1 LHYSQ
6 STPRSSILVD
16 CWCASPLG
24 PPAARVMYGM
34 DQTLP
39 AWTAALD
46 PVDLLWND
54 SSSVCEPSQQEAA
67 SVVCFPSASQSSAR
81 PVPNSTQPGIQAQSG
96 AAASTQQHQMWE
108 PVPFAP
114 DDFRAE
120 VFNLLTAP
128 ALTTARPQPEVQP
141 TEQEHSQSAPTSS
154 GFIDGT
160 EDSKQRDMSAL
171 SRTRSQTN
179 TSEQK
184 QANAR
189 QSQKRFRMR
198 QKVFIQFACLAV
210 LPAYLGRSLSDV
222 VTCISCNILHKAALP
237 PLLTLLLLPQA
248 RSQAIEA
255 QLASTV
261 AELCNL
267 RVRQQHLESRNQLLE
282 KCSSLTKSQNSDQ
295 VSGLRFSSVR
305 DGLTG
310 MACLTDCIFHA
321 NYAFC
326 RMVHMRSCTLLMR
339 QTPQKTDHPLQS
351 LCRENATR

>member
-1 LHYSQ
+1 MTEVLHMHTARGVQVDSRALCKPSVTAGDCLPCTNSQ
-6 STPRSSILVD
+6 SIPHSSILVD
-16 CWCASPLG
+16 CWCASPFG
-24 PPAARVMYGM
+24 PPAARVMYVHGK

-39 AWTAALD
+39 DWTAALD
-46 PVDLLWND
+46 PVDLPWND
-54 SSSVCEPSQQEAA
+54 TSSVCEPSLQEAA

-81 PVPNSTQPGIQAQSG
+81 PVCNSTQPGIQAQSG
-96 AAASTQQHQMWE
+96 AAAAARQHQMWE

-114 DDFRAE
+114 DDFRDE
-120 VFNLLTAP
+120 VFNLLSAP
-128 ALTTARPQPEVQP
+128 ALTTARPVQP

-160 EDSKQRDMSAL
+160 EDNKQRDMSAL

-189 QSQKRFRMR
+189 ESQKRFRMR
-198 QKVFIQFACLAV
+198 QKVFCQLDCLAV
-210 LPAYLGRSLSDV
+210 LPACLGRSLSDV
-222 VTCISCNILHKAALP
+222 ITCISCTALLKP

-282 KCSSLTKSQNSDQ
+282 KCSSLTSRRNSDQ
-295 VSGLRFSSVR
+295 VSELRFSPVR
-305 DGLTG
+305 DGLLG
-310 MACLTDCIFHA
+310 
-321 NYAFC
+321 
-326 RMVHMRSCTLLMR
+326 
-339 QTPQKTDHPLQS
+339 
-351 LCRENATR
+351 

>member
-1 LHYSQ
+1 
-6 STPRSSILVD
+6 
-16 CWCASPLG
+16 
-24 PPAARVMYGM
+24 MYVHGM

-39 AWTAALD
+39 DWTTALD
-46 PVDLLWND
+46 PVDLPRND

-81 PVPNSTQPGIQAQSG
+81 PVCNSTQPGIQAQSG
-96 AAASTQQHQMWE
+96 AAAAARQHQMWE

-114 DDFRAE
+114 DDFRDE
-120 VFNLLTAP
+120 VFNLLSAP
-128 ALTTARPQPEVQP
+128 ALTTARPVQP

-160 EDSKQRDMSAL
+160 EDSKQRDVSAL

-189 QSQKRFRMR
+189 ESQKRFRMR
-198 QKVFIQFACLAV
+198 QKVFCQLDCLAV
-210 LPAYLGRSLSDV
+210 LPACLGRSLSDV
-222 VTCISCNILHKAALP
+222 ITCISCTALLKP

-282 KCSSLTKSQNSDQ
+282 KCSSLTSRRNSDQ
-295 VSGLRFSSVR
+295 VSELRFSPVR
-305 DGLTG
+305 DGLLG
-310 MACLTDCIFHA
+310 
-321 NYAFC
+321 
-326 RMVHMRSCTLLMR
+326 
-339 QTPQKTDHPLQS
+339 
-351 LCRENATR
+351 

>member
-1 LHYSQ
+1 
-6 STPRSSILVD
+6 
-16 CWCASPLG
+16 
-24 PPAARVMYGM
+24 MYVHGM

-39 AWTAALD
+39 DWTTALD
-46 PVDLLWND
+46 PVDLPRND

-81 PVPNSTQPGIQAQSG
+81 PVCNSTQPGIQAQSG
-96 AAASTQQHQMWE
+96 AAAAARQHQMWE

-114 DDFRAE
+114 DDFRDE
-120 VFNLLTAP
+120 VFNLLSAP
-128 ALTTARPQPEVQP
+128 ALTTARPVQP

-160 EDSKQRDMSAL
+160 EDNKQRDMSAL

-189 QSQKRFRMR
+189 ESQKRFRMR
-198 QKVFIQFACLAV
+198 QKVFCQLDCLAV
-210 LPAYLGRSLSDV
+210 LPACLGRSLSDV
-222 VTCISCNILHKAALP
+222 ITCISCTALLKP

-282 KCSSLTKSQNSDQ
+282 KCSSLTSRRNSDQ
-295 VSGLRFSSVR
+295 VSELRFSPVR
-305 DGLTG
+305 DGLLG
-310 MACLTDCIFHA
+310 
-321 NYAFC
+321 
-326 RMVHMRSCTLLMR
+326 
-339 QTPQKTDHPLQS
+339 
-351 LCRENATR
+351 